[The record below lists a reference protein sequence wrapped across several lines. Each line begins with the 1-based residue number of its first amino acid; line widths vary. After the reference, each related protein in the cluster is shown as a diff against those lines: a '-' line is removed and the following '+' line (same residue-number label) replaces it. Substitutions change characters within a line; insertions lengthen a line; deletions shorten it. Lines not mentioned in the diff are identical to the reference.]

1 MLNWQFFL
9 EFSFFF
15 CGLLDLLFS
24 NVANFML
31 FEYVLSID
39 IFVFMIWWIVLF
51 KYKCP
56 IVLQNGRITDTSS
69 AQARRGI
76 DIQGIPWDRLS
87 ITREKYRQTRLEQY
101 KNYENIP
108 NSGELSLKVWDL
120 LLYPVFMSILHRNS
134 SQAQL
139 VPLGIQTD
147 QEGGI
152 ILRLL
157 VQYKICQINH
167 PSFSGEQRWDLV
179 NMLAFCFYWPNTLF
193 DSLKFWFIFHV
204 RAILLK

>member
-1 MLNWQFFL
+1 MTILPWVFIFL
-9 EFSFFF
+9 LCPSWSIIQQCGQLHVVWVCAEHWYF
-15 CGLLDLLFS
+15 CVYDLMNCTL
-24 NVANFML
+24 
-31 FEYVLSID
+31 
-39 IFVFMIWWIVLF
+39 
-51 KYKCP
+51 KYKSP

-120 LLYPVFMSILHRNS
+120 LLYLVFMSILHRNS

-167 PSFSGEQRWDLV
+167 PSFSGQQRWDLV